1 MASDFKPTMGSS
13 TAYAGASD
21 EYYKMVLQSYV
32 PTAEQIIKYA
42 FGNKNPNKR
51 SFLSPCNNGQKLEIV
66 ITHLRKLGIIE

>member
-32 PTAEQIIKYA
+32 PTAEHPLPPIPEQYIPAGYA
-42 FGNKNPNKR
+42 SKHPVK
-51 SFLSPCNNGQKLEIV
+51 
-66 ITHLRKLGIIE
+66 